1 MRMPARLPGRIW
13 NGLVVA
19 AMIVLVL
26 SCRGYAGAKAVAK
39 VETTVQAKPGLEQLR
54 QLSLETQPRVAQMIG
69 LPSGDPVAVDLMTHA
84 ELAEYMKNVID
95 LEYPD
100 HDLQKRGRCLWE
112 IGLVPRGYD
121 LEEGMMDLISEQAG
135 AIYDPHTKC
144 LKGLS
149 DLPPQMSDITT
160 QKLIV
165 SHELCHALQD
175 RVIDILEQSK
185 ICLADLDRE
194 YAVRATIEGMATVLM
209 LAYSQGLP
217 VSQVPD
223 ARGIMRAGFAYNE
236 NNPGMSVLAS
246 SPAYLKESLLSPYA
260 DGAAF
265 TQAWQAAN
273 PGANLGAMLDRMPST
288 SEQAL
293 HFEKYVEQDQPAV
306 IDLAAVGPALPD
318 GWSLFYANTLG
329 EFDLRMLFETHEETR
344 AGAAAAAQ
352 GWDGLKFEAYTDARD
367 DLVLAG
373 RSAWDS
379 EADAR
384 EFADSFAR
392 AVGASAGADRLSIMC
407 EGPMVSFAI
416 GADKG
421 IRDKVLKALAGPAGG
436 TAPGAGDGASQG
448 GD

>member
-26 SCRGYAGAKAVAK
+26 SCRGYAGAKAVASGEAESGKAEAK
-39 VETTVQAKPGLEQLR
+39 VETRVEARPGLEQLR

-84 ELAEYMKNVID
+84 ELAEYMKRVID

-121 LEEGMMDLISEQAG
+121 LEEGMMKLIAEQAG

-149 DLPPQMSDITT
+149 YLPPQMSDAAT

-175 RVIDILEQSK
+175 RVIDILAQSE
-185 ICLADLDRE
+185 ICLTDLDRE

-209 LAYSQGLP
+209 LAYSQGL
-217 VSQVPD
+217 SIDQIPD
-223 ARGIMRAGFAYNE
+223 ARATMRAGFAYNE
-236 NNPGMSVLAS
+236 NNPGMRVMAS

-273 PGANLGAMLDRMPST
+273 PGAKVGAMLDRMPVT

-293 HFEKYVEQDQPAV
+293 HFEKYAEQDQPVA
-306 IDLAAVGPALPD
+306 IDLSAVGRAFPE
-318 GWSLFYANTLG
+318 GWSLYYANTLG
-329 EFDLRMLFETHEETR
+329 EFDLRMLFETYEETR

-352 GWDGLKFEAYTDARD
+352 GWDGLKFEAYTDAGD
-367 DLVLAG
+367 DLVLIAS
-373 RSAWDS
+373 SAWDS
-379 EADAR
+379 EADAA

-392 AVGASAGADRLSIMC
+392 AVGGSAGADRVSLVR
-407 EGPMVSFAI
+407 EGATVSFAI

-421 IRDKVLKALAGPAGG
+421 IRDKALGAIA
-436 TAPGAGDGASQG
+436 APGR
-448 GD
+448 